1 MKAAVKKSEKP
12 TYPTTVAA
20 LVKKGRAWRGANPAI
35 IQITTHYGRVVT
47 GILVELSRG
56 YDGGSLGI
64 VRTLRMMSVDGYVP
78 RAVEIFVADAAPVKL
93 VRYVSPASPLMKWL
107 SLAQKYHS
115 TVGCDPEFFIRGR
128 GGTLIPAHERLPA
141 KGRQPGVFWDG
152 FQGEFTVPAESCLD
166 LLRSNITEALLT
178 TSRHLKA
185 GEYLSMDNVVEP
197 PPEWLE
203 KAPPEYVNFGCAP
216 SRNVYDDVP
225 PIQGLDPRSVPIR
238 TAGGHIHLSLPAGF
252 LDKTDKAASL
262 FVLAVKELDRV
273 LGVISIGLF
282 QHWERPERR
291 ILYGRAGEFR
301 KTKYGM
307 EYRTLSNAW
316 LVHPV
321 AYNLVY
327 EIARRVIGYVY
338 HYEKP
343 LAIWK
348 VTEKQ
353 ARQIIDDVDIQLA
366 KKVFARNEEALWSL
380 LASIIYDV
388 ADGDIFAE
396 ESSVDILKKA
406 AMNMVVNGI
415 HTDGVVGLKHLDRID
430 VEQWNPD
437 YYPGRTRRIRE
448 WASLTVENA
457 KKRSK

>member
-1 MKAAVKKSEKP
+1 MNAAVKKPAKP
-12 TYPTTVAA
+12 TYPATVAA
-20 LVKKGRAWRGANPAI
+20 LMKKGRAWREANPAI
-35 IQITTHYGRVVT
+35 IQVKTRYGSVAT
-47 GILVELSRG
+47 GLLVGLSRG
-56 YDGGSLGI
+56 WGGGRRGRT
-64 VRTLRMMSVDGYVP
+64 RTLSVVSVDGYVP
-78 RAVEIFVADAAPVKL
+78 RKIEVVVYDTDSVKL
-93 VRYVSPASPLMKWL
+93 VRHISPTGPLMKL
-107 SLAQKYHS
+107 LPLLRKYHS
-115 TVGCDPEFFIRGR
+115 TVGCDPEFFIRSQD
-128 GGTLIPAHERLPA
+128 GTLIPAHERLPA
-141 KGRQPGVFWDG
+141 KPKRKSAVFWDG
-152 FQGEFTVPAESCLD
+152 FQGEFTVQEETCLD
-166 LLRSNITEALLT
+166 LLRANIADALVDA
-178 TSRHLKA
+178 SRHLKD

-225 PIQGLDPRSVPIR
+225 QIQGLDPRSVPIR
-238 TAGGHIHLSLPAGF
+238 TAGGHIHLSLPAAF
-252 LDKTDKAASL
+252 LNKTDKAAEL

-301 KTKYGM
+301 KTSYGM

-338 HYEKP
+338 HHEKP

-380 LASIIYDV
+380 FATIISDV
-388 ADGDIFAE
+388 AFGEILAK
-396 ESSVDILKKA
+396 ESEVDVLKKA
-406 AMNMVVNGI
+406 VMNMVVNGI
-415 HTDGVVGLKHLDRID
+415 HTDEVVGLRHLDRID
-430 VEQWNPD
+430 VNQWARNLRGP
-437 YYPGRTRRIRE
+437 RRIRE

-457 KKRSK
+457 RKRGK